1 VQSNISSSG
10 ADLPESGRY
19 SLHFIHTPRRASA
32 ATATDRATKV
42 FFLSKNIITVQKKGN
57 GQY

>member
-32 ATATDRATKV
+32 ATATDRAAKV
-42 FFLSKNIITVQKKGN
+42 FFAFLKNLVITVRKKR
-57 GQY
+57 